1 MKKHLLF
8 ICTANLCRSPLAAS
22 LFDNSD
28 IYEAKSAGTDVKP
41 EYINSVQINQDLIN
55 WADEIFV
62 MSEKEDHHLSYIKE
76 NLDISNKKVTVL
88 DISNVYN
95 TSVSEERD
103 LLIKILKDK
112 LSLYL
117 NNS

>member
-22 LFDNSD
+22 LFDNSE

-41 EYINSVQINQDLIN
+41 EYINSVQINQELLD

-76 NLDISNKKVTVL
+76 NFVLNNKKVTVL

-95 TSVSEERD
+95 TAVTEERD
-103 LLIKILKDK
+103 FIIKILKDK
-112 LSLYL
+112 LSSYL
-117 NNS
+117 NNA